1 MKFSDLNLLSG
12 EQLQQIKDIE
22 IMLDPN
28 KVDYFDNGDPWPV
41 RLLHK
46 KTYTKYGTKIKFFT
60 INGQKPIT
68 VQDFIPKIIELGLVE
83 DSDFMVQTIT
93 TYDGKYTAISV
104 RLREN
109 LS

>member
-1 MKFSDLNLLSG
+1 MKFSDLNLLSS
-12 EQLQQIKDIE
+12 EQLQQIKDLEVIN
-22 IMLDPN
+22 DPN
-28 KVDYFDNGDPWPV
+28 KCDYLSDGEPWNV

-60 INGQKPIT
+60 IIGQQPVTIR
-68 VQDFIPKIIELGLVE
+68 DFIPEITALGFVE

-104 RLREN
+104 RLAEN
-109 LS
+109 L